1 MVMEVMISKLS
12 KKFHKTLA
20 LIKLPG
26 NRGLKQGSYQGR
38 VVQSWVKI
46 TQG

>member
-1 MVMEVMISKLS
+1 MVMEVMISKPS

-26 NRGLKQGSYQGR
+26 NREGSHQDR

>member
-1 MVMEVMISKLS
+1 M
-12 KKFHKTLA
+12 LA
-20 LIKLPG
+20 LLYHKYGKLKEITHNVG
-26 NRGLKQGSYQGR
+26 VRLYENNDSTVVVIQGR